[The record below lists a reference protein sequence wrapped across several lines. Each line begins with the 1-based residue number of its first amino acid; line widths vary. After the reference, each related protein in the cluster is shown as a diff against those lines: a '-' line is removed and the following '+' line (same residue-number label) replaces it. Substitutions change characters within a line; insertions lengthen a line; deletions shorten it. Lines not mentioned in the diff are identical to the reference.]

1 MMYKI
6 YKIYN
11 VFSNKERK
19 KIIKDCQPFL
29 LTGSQLADYYN
40 DIALGGGWAGN
51 IKNAGFKGE
60 ITYFI
65 SDESY
70 INNSTSLSTSID
82 YSFTNGL
89 YILGSYLYN
98 SNGFTDAEQF
108 PVQYTLGSVT
118 QNVLSPKNLMP
129 SKNSYLIQTSG
140 YITPAI
146 NSSLTLLYG
155 EGINFFFI
163 SPNITYDINS
173 SLDASVIGQFFFM
186 NNNNEIPTNTGI
198 VSNNS
203 VNTINGYYA
212 RIKWSF

>member
-1 MMYKI
+1 MGYD
-6 YKIYN
+6 
-11 VFSNKERK
+11 F
-19 KIIKDCQPFL
+19 QFL
-29 LTGSQLADYYN
+29 LANYYD

-108 PVQYTLGSVT
+108 PVQYTLGAVT
-118 QNVLSPKNLMP
+118 QNVLSPKNKWKLLA
-129 SKNSYLIQTSG
+129 KQVEK
-140 YITPAI
+140 
-146 NSSLTLLYG
+146 TLHLG
-155 EGINFFFI
+155 GGTE
-163 SPNITYDINS
+163 
-173 SLDASVIGQFFFM
+173 
-186 NNNNEIPTNTGI
+186 NE
-198 VSNNS
+198 
-203 VNTINGYYA
+203 
-212 RIKWSF
+212 

>member
-1 MMYKI
+1 MATSYI
-6 YKIYN
+6 
-11 VFSNKERK
+11 
-19 KIIKDCQPFL
+19 FL
-29 LTGSQLADYYN
+29 SILVL
-40 DIALGGGWAGN
+40 ALGPKWR
-51 IKNAGFKGE
+51 KCHFHQ
-60 ITYFI
+60 FQ
-65 SDESY
+65 
-70 INNSTSLSTSID
+70 
-82 YSFTNGL
+82 
-89 YILGSYLYN
+89 
-98 SNGFTDAEQF
+98 QF

-129 SKNSYLIQTSG
+129 TKNSYLIQTSG

-155 EGINFFFI
+155 EVINFFFI

-186 NNNNEIPTNTGI
+186 NNNNEIPTNTGV